1 MPNFIIAGTGHGG
14 LCTALHLAKAG
25 QRVMVAER
33 RPEAGLGY
41 DWTDII
47 ERGALE
53 RNGFSGLPEE
63 HQGTAYCATI
73 FGPSKRWPNSTGIP
87 RDREMHIER
96 RELLATMIA
105 DCRTAGVEFLFETE
119 ITGPMLREGKVCGLR
134 VLRDGAKTELDADM
148 VIDAAGWQSP
158 VRLGLPEGS
167 LVPRGLPP
175 DQIFYVWRAFFDRLP
190 GPDPEHLFRNYLCHR
205 GFKGLSWV
213 AANPD
218 SMDVL
223 MGIMGR
229 PLTAE
234 EIAAGLANLRE
245 DNPLLGEQILRGG
258 QQASIPMRR
267 PLGAF
272 VADGYAAVGDS
283 CCMTD
288 PLGGSGVCSAMDQG
302 KVLADVLL
310 DHCRGDFSAEKLWKY
325 QVHIFTQKPAAEA
338 GYGTK
343 DAQERAA
350 TDVLKNTIMT
360 LRPQDIDLLFRCGLI
375 AKGGID
381 GPKDAVT
388 LLLQNLNH
396 LPLMFKL
403 AKVAG
408 KGKKLQALVR
418 DIPKEYDCGAVTA
431 WVQSY
436 EGFKM
441 V

>member
-1 MPNFIIAGTGHGG
+1 MPNFLVAGAGHGG
-14 LCTALHLAKAG
+14 LCAALHLAKAG

-47 ERGALE
+47 ERAVLE
-53 RNGFSGLPEE
+53 RNGFAGLPET
-63 HQGTAYCATI
+63 HQGAAHCAAM

-87 RDREMHIER
+87 RDKEMHAER
-96 RELLATMIA
+96 RELLAIMVA
-105 DCRTAGVEFLFETE
+105 DCRAAGVEFLFDTE
-119 ITGPMLREGKVCGLR
+119 ITGPVIQNSKVCGLR
-134 VLRDGAKTELDADM
+134 VVRAGAETELLAGM

-158 VRLGLPEGS
+158 VRRGLPEGS
-167 LVPRGLPP
+167 LVPRELPP
-175 DQIFYVWRAFFDRLP
+175 DQVFYVWRAFFDRLP
-190 GPDPEHLFRNYLCHR
+190 GPDPEYLFRNYLCHR

-213 AANPD
+213 GVNPD
-218 SMDVL
+218 CVDVL
-223 MGIMGR
+223 MGNMGR
-229 PLTAE
+229 PLTDA
-234 EIAAGLANLRE
+234 EIAAGLADLRE

-267 PLGAF
+267 PLGVF

-302 KVLADVLL
+302 RVLADVLL
-310 DHCRGDFSAEKLWKY
+310 DHCRGDYSAETLWKY
-325 QVHIFTQKPAAEA
+325 QVRIFTEKPAAEA

-360 LRPQDIDLLFRCGLI
+360 LRPRDIDLLFRRGLI

-381 GPKDAVT
+381 GPMDAVL

-396 LPLMFKL
+396 LPLMFRL
-403 AKVAG
+403 AGVAG

-418 DIPKEYDCGAVTA
+418 EIPKAYDRGAVAA
-431 WVQSY
+431 WARAY
-436 EGFKM
+436 EKGI
-441 V
+441 